1 MNKKGILLILRQSED
16 DPPAVPS
23 TQPAN
28 MKFLKYEIPKKSKNT
43 LREGIVCNVEVSKI
57 NPAGNKF

>member
-1 MNKKGILLILRQSED
+1 MTRLPSLLHNL
-16 DPPAVPS
+16 
-23 TQPAN
+23 PAN